1 MATTLE
7 IDIRDHVIRL
17 PDQAHALFAD
27 CARVYL
33 TIDPESNTVVISR
46 EMPAVNNAQ
55 ILAELAALS

>member
-1 MATTLE
+1 MASSRAGGGL
-7 IDIRDHVIRL
+7 H
-17 PDQAHALFAD
+17 P